1 MVERS
6 SIMTANIQK
15 WGNSYGIKIPKH
27 MLEELKWS
35 ENETVSISIADG
47 RIIIESSTSPQRKNI
62 KALFEGFKGK
72 YEPEELDWG
81 ELSGREVW

>member
-1 MVERS
+1 MIERS
-6 SIMTANIQK
+6 SIMIANIQK

-35 ENETVSISIADG
+35 ENKTVSISIADG

-62 KALFEGFKGK
+62 KELFEGFNGR

-81 ELSGREVW
+81 ESSGIEVR